1 MKLVQACLSVRKDL
15 ESWFYLCGGTVKLV
29 QACLCA
35 ERPDKVVLTAE
46 EVL

>member
-1 MKLVQACLSVRKDL
+1 MKLVQACLNVRKDL
-15 ESWFYLCGGTVKLV
+15 EISFHHSGGTVKLV

-35 ERPDKVVLTAE
+35 ERPDKVGLTAE

>member
-15 ESWFYLCGGTVKLV
+15 EISFHHCGGPVKFV

-35 ERPDKVVLTAE
+35 ERPDKIVLTAE